1 MDINLTGFLV
11 ALGAG
16 LLIGIERERRKGTG
30 PQRALAGV
38 RSFTLV
44 SFSGALAQ
52 SLDQPLLVLVGALFV
67 VGLNL
72 VA

>member
-38 RSFTLV
+38 RRCG
-44 SFSGALAQ
+44 GA
-52 SLDQPLLVLVGALFV
+52 G
-67 VGLNL
+67 
-72 VA
+72 